1 LRSLLRRL
9 EAAAAASALESENRQ
24 LREILERALGQQ
36 RAAAILP
43 PAATRPEDRGQKE
56 PRTKPM
62 PGLTSENSS
71 GRNRTG
77 NDLPESAG
85 GSRLRATLI
94 RYEFASPKLYFDLDA
109 VRLLEFVTVCPPM
122 LRG

>member
-1 LRSLLRRL
+1 
-9 EAAAAASALESENRQ
+9 
-24 LREILERALGQQ
+24 
-36 RAAAILP
+36 
-43 PAATRPEDRGQKE
+43 
-56 PRTKPM
+56 M

-85 GSRLRATLI
+85 ESRLRTTLI

-109 VRLLEFVTVCPPM
+109 VRLLES
-122 LRG
+122 

>member
-24 LREILERALGQQ
+24 PREILERALGHQ
-36 RAAAILP
+36 RAAATLP
-43 PAATRPEDRGQKE
+43 PAATRRKTGGRKNPGRN
-56 PRTKPM
+56 PM

-85 GSRLRATLI
+85 ESRLRTTLI

-109 VRLLEFVTVCPPM
+109 VRLLELVTVCPPM